1 MNERPQTHTYT
12 YIHSHTTM
20 EKRGKILSCID
31 VVFVYKARPSFK
43 IWMIRSTCLTG
54 RKSWQYTLYKH
65 ILKKEEGIRLQ
76 H

>member
-1 MNERPQTHTYT
+1 MKDHKNTLIHVHTR
-12 YIHSHTTM
+12 ILKTM

-31 VVFVYKARPSFK
+31 VVFAYKNKPSFK

-65 ILKKEEGIRLQ
+65 ILKKKEKE
-76 H
+76 

>member
-1 MNERPQTHTYT
+1 MKDHKHTHIPTYTHTLPWK
-12 YIHSHTTM
+12 
-20 EKRGKILSCID
+20 KRGKILSCID

-65 ILKKEEGIRLQ
+65 ILKKKEKE
-76 H
+76 